1 MRGKQLARA
10 LWRAGV
16 LAAAWSSVTGCGGG
30 YTEAV
35 PASVHADPVHPTI
48 VSLNPCSDAILAE
61 VTGPG
66 QLLAISD
73 FSLDPSSTS
82 MDLARARRYR
92 AVSGSVE
99 EVSALAP
106 KIVVAGAFLG
116 PATANALRD
125 LGYRVVTLP
134 IASDIEEARGQIGQL
149 AEIAGH
155 PELGRRLLARID
167 EALARTAPPPGR
179 RPVSALLWETGGLV
193 AGDKTL
199 IADMMRHTGFINFA
213 GARGLSQ
220 ADFLPL
226 EQVLTNPPRVIF
238 SVGNP
243 LAQEDR
249 MLHHPAL
256 AGLRETTRI
265 PLDGSMLWCG
275 GPTIPPA
282 LDRLAAARRELDER
296 VRIGTP

>member
-1 MRGKQLARA
+1 M
-10 LWRAGV
+10 
-16 LAAAWSSVTGCGGG
+16 TGCGGG
-30 YTEAV
+30 YTEAA
-35 PASVHADPVHPTI
+35 PASVHRDPVHPTI

-73 FSLDPSSTS
+73 YSLHPSSTS
-82 MDLARARRYR
+82 MDLATARSYR

-106 KIVVAGAFLG
+106 RIVVGGTFLA
-116 PATANALRD
+116 PPTASALRE

-134 IASDIEEARGQIGQL
+134 IASNLDEARQQIREL
-149 AEIAGH
+149 AGIAGH
-155 PELGRRLLARID
+155 PELGRRLIARID
-167 EALARTAPPPGR
+167 EALARNAPLPGT
-179 RPVSALLWETGGLV
+179 RPVSALLWESGGLV
-193 AGDKTL
+193 AGDGTL
-199 IADMMRHTGFINFA
+199 IADMMRLTGFANFA

-226 EQVLTNPPRVIF
+226 EQVLADPPRVIF
-238 SVGNP
+238 AVGNP

-256 AGLRETTRI
+256 AGLRHTRRI
-265 PLDGSMLWCG
+265 PLESSMLWCG
-275 GPTIPPA
+275 GPTIPRV
-282 LDRLAAARRELDER
+282 LDRLAAARRELNLRAE
-296 VRIGTP
+296 VGAP